1 LKNDTPIGNTIA
13 RIISSIARQAT
24 EERAAE
30 LLAETALG
38 LRRKFPVSVLK
49 TARFVLDLAIDGDS
63 NATNKTEPETK
74 DPPKIKSRRTVR
86 KL

>member
-1 LKNDTPIGNTIA
+1 MKNDTPIGNTIA

-24 EERAAE
+24 EERAVE

-49 TARFVLDLAIDGDS
+49 TARFVLDLAIDGES
-63 NATNKTEPETK
+63 NETHESEPKFKRPTKT
-74 DPPKIKSRRTVR
+74 KSRKTAR
-86 KL
+86 